1 MALALL
7 ASVRSAGGLRRLP
20 PRTVPTATGS
30 YAAHA
35 SYMQVCAIASA
46 RATIGGPLRRALLRR
61 TSASAA
67 LFQSLTA
74 VAEAALAS
82 STPATNVAAAGR
94 TVISFGTI
102 RRKTARSMVTSPQ
115 DVRRGAPVLV

>member
-7 ASVRSAGGLRRLP
+7 TSVRSAGGLRRLP

-35 SYMQVCAIASA
+35 SNMQVCAIASA

-67 LFQSLTA
+67 LVHSLTA
-74 VAEAALAS
+74 VAEAALA
-82 STPATNVAAAGR
+82 GR
-94 TVISFGTI
+94 TDT
-102 RRKTARSMVTSPQ
+102 THLP
-115 DVRRGAPVLV
+115 GAGGAVSSL